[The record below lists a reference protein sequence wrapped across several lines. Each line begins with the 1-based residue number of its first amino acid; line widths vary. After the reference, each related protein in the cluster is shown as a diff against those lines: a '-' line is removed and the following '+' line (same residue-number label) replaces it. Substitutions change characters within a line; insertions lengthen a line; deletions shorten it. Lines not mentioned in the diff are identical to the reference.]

1 MTPLRNKM
9 ICELELQR
17 KAPSTVSSY
26 VKAVEELAR
35 YYGRSPDAISIH
47 EIRNYLHFLIV
58 DKQLSHSSCNHKIAA
73 INFFFREVLGRP
85 VNLRVPMKRSGRLP
99 EPLSRE
105 EVARLIEAAKSQK
118 HRVYMMT
125 AYSAGLRV
133 SELIRL
139 KPTDIHSDR
148 MLIRVN
154 QGKGRKDRYTLLSE
168 RLLRELRAYWRE
180 YRPAGM
186 AVSQRGGYPP
196 HADLYAVAGL
206 LPAQG
211 ASRHYPW
218 SRDPHAAAQLRN
230 ASAGSGSRSA
240 HDPDPDGTQ
249 QSQYHAQIPSHFG
262 ETTRTDGESARS
274 LAASEPGREAGV
286 RHHAGRRATAC
297 GTGTAH
303 TTGVGGHL
311 LQSRRCVLQV
321 ALCDAQR
328 T

>member
-1 MTPLRNKM
+1 MTPLRSKM

-26 VKAVEELAR
+26 VKDVEELAR

-58 DKQLSHSSCNHKIAA
+58 DKKLSHSSCNHKIAA

-154 QGKGRKDRYTLLSE
+154 QGKGQKDRYTLLSE
-168 RLLRELRAYWRE
+168 RLLKELRAYWRE
-180 YRPAGM
+180 HRPLEWLF
-186 AVSQRGGYPP
+186 PN
-196 HADLYAVAGL
+196 VAGTRHMPTYTPSRAFYRLKVRAGITHGHGIHTLRHSFATHL
-206 LPAQG
+206 L
-211 ASRHYPW
+211 
-218 SRDPHAAAQLRN
+218 
-230 ASAGSGSRSA
+230 
-240 HDPDPDGTQ
+240 
-249 QSQYHAQIPSHFG
+249 
-262 ETTRTDGESARS
+262 
-274 LAASEPGREAGV
+274 EAGV
-286 RHHAGRRATAC
+286 DLRTIQILMGHNSLN
-297 GTGTAH
+297 
-303 TTGVGGHL
+303 TTLKYLHISEKRLGQTENPLDL
-311 LQSRRCVLQV
+311 LRLPSPEEKLE
-321 ALCDAQR
+321 
-328 T
+328 